1 MKEKI
6 LETLNNLGFS
16 LTEVGTL
23 DYAFKYEG
31 INFLYM
37 YNEDDEKF
45 LNLSIPG
52 IYDLDKEDIIKYY
65 TLCEKINSTLKY
77 VKAYTFNDNLWLFYE
92 RELFEN
98 DDLEELLSRMIH
110 ELTIA
115 LLVVRNTIQKM
126 EEEEETTDDNNQ

>member
-45 LNLSIPG
+45 LNLSIPD

-126 EEEEETTDDNNQ
+126 EEEETTDDNNQ

>member
-126 EEEEETTDDNNQ
+126 EEEETTDDNNQ

>member
-6 LETLNNLGFS
+6 FETLNAMGFN
-16 LTEVGTL
+16 LTEVDTFG
-23 DYAFKYEG
+23 YAFKYEG
-31 INFLYM
+31 VNFLYM

-45 LNLSIPG
+45 LNLSIPC
-52 IYDLDKEDIIKYY
+52 IHDLDKEDVIKYY
-65 TLCEKINSTLKY
+65 ALCDKINSTLKY
-77 VKAYTFNDNLWLFYE
+77 VKAYTLNDSLWLFYE

-126 EEEEETTDDNNQ
+126 EEEETTDDNNQ

>member
-126 EEEEETTDDNNQ
+126 EGEETTDDNNQ

>member
-23 DYAFKYEG
+23 DYSFKYEG

-126 EEEEETTDDNNQ
+126 EEEETTDDNNQ

>member
-65 TLCEKINSTLKY
+65 ILCEKINSTLKY

-126 EEEEETTDDNNQ
+126 EEEETTDDNNQ